1 MEISISSNMT
11 IDFLARKLGKK
22 SGIDVSISAY
32 NQYYQDIVFG
42 CDKFYEKNSNFYF
55 LILDAETLAN
65 SYSYDYD
72 RISEHL
78 KELIDSFNSKKQEK
92 YLLIA
97 NFYFPLQ
104 VNSIYNY
111 NHPVNIKKLQAQ
123 LNLLINDFSKK
134 NGNVF
139 ILDFLSLI
147 EKYGEVQLYDKS
159 TWFYGKNRY
168 SRKGIDVF
176 CDEISSLI
184 NAISGYS
191 KKCLVLDLDNTLWGG
206 VLGEDGI
213 SGIQLSSSGIGSVYQ
228 NLQREILKIKQK
240 GILLALSSKNN
251 IADVEL
257 AFKNHPDMILKLDDF
272 ILKKINWE
280 LKSINLKNIAK
291 ELNIG
296 EDALVFIDD
305 NPMERKLVSSN
316 TEVIVPNFP
325 DSVDMLLDFITDVD
339 KKFFSKISITDEDLS
354 KTEQYQQIFLRKN
367 EENKFNNYH
376 DFIRSLDIELTITKN
391 DKKNISRISQL
402 TQKTNQFNFTVKR
415 YSEFDIESFMNDP
428 KKTVYTG
435 EVKDKFGCYGLVMMA
450 IISHIDNDIIID
462 TFLMSCRVIGKLV
475 EKAFLNNILNR
486 YNGINTIIGIYKP
499 TKKNVVVEHFY
510 PDHGFTFDYTDSDGQ
525 QFYNV
530 LAPINMNLDLN
541 IEVIDA

>member
-1 MEISISSNMT
+1 MT

-22 SGIDVSISAY
+22 SDIDVSISAY
-32 NQYYQDIVFG
+32 NQYYQDIFFG
-42 CDKFYEKNSNFYF
+42 CDRFYEKNSDFYF

-72 RISEHL
+72 GISEHL
-78 KELIDSFNSKKQEK
+78 KELVNSFNSKKQDK
-92 YLLIA
+92 HLLIV

-104 VNSIYNY
+104 VNSAYNY
-111 NHPVNIKKLQAQ
+111 NRSVNLKKLQSQ
-123 LNLLINDFSKK
+123 LNLLLNDFSKE
-134 NGNVF
+134 NGNIF

-176 CDEISSLI
+176 CDEILSLI

-228 NLQREILKIKQK
+228 NFQREILKIKQK

-257 AFKNHPDMILKLDDF
+257 AFKDHPDMILKLDDF
-272 ILKKINWE
+272 VLKKVDWE
-280 LKSINLKNIAK
+280 LKSINLKNIAA

-316 TEVIVPNFP
+316 TEVVVPNFP

-339 KKFFSKISITDEDLS
+339 KKFFSKVSITDEDLN
-354 KTEQYQQIFLRKN
+354 KTEQYQQIFLRKS

-376 DFIRSLDIELTITKN
+376 DFIRSLGIELTITKN
-391 DKKNISRISQL
+391 DKKNVNRISQL

-415 YSEFDIESFMNDP
+415 YSEADIELFMDDP
-428 KKTVYTG
+428 QKSVYTG
-435 EVKDKFGCYGLVMMA
+435 EVKDKFGCYGLVIIA
-450 IISHIDNDIIID
+450 IINHVNNDVIID
-462 TFLMSCRVIGKLV
+462 SFLMSCRVIGKLV
-475 EKAFLNNILNR
+475 EKAFLDNILNS
-486 YNGINTIIGIYKP
+486 YDNLNKVVGIYKP
-499 TKKNVVVEHFY
+499 TKKNVVVENFY
-510 PDHGFTFDYTDSDGQ
+510 PENGFIFDYIDSDDQ
-525 QFYNV
+525 RFYHA
-530 LAPINMNLDLN
+530 LSPINMKLDLN
-541 IEVIDA
+541 IEVINA

>member
-1 MEISISSNMT
+1 MT

-22 SGIDVSISAY
+22 SDIDVSISAY
-32 NQYYQDIVFG
+32 NQYYQDIFFG
-42 CDKFYEKNSNFYF
+42 CDRFYEKNSDFYF

-72 RISEHL
+72 GISEHL
-78 KELIDSFNSKKQEK
+78 KELVNSFNSKKQDK
-92 YLLIA
+92 HLLIV

-104 VNSIYNY
+104 VNSAYNY
-111 NHPVNIKKLQAQ
+111 NRSVNLKKLQSQ
-123 LNLLINDFSKK
+123 LNLLLNDFSKE
-134 NGNVF
+134 NGNIF

-176 CDEISSLI
+176 CDEILSLI

-228 NLQREILKIKQK
+228 NFQREILKIKQK

-257 AFKNHPDMILKLDDF
+257 AFKDHPDMILKLDDF
-272 ILKKINWE
+272 VLKKVDWE
-280 LKSINLKNIAK
+280 LKSINLKNIAA

-316 TEVIVPNFP
+316 TEVVVPNFP

-339 KKFFSKISITDEDLS
+339 KKFFSKVSITDEDLN
-354 KTEQYQQIFLRKN
+354 KTEQYQQIFLRKS

-376 DFIRSLDIELTITKN
+376 DFIRSLGIELTITKN
-391 DKKNISRISQL
+391 DKKNVNRISQL

-415 YSEFDIESFMNDP
+415 YSEADIELFMDDP
-428 KKTVYTG
+428 QKSVYTG
-435 EVKDKFGCYGLVMMA
+435 EVKDKFGCYGLVIIA
-450 IISHIDNDIIID
+450 IINHVNNDVIID
-462 TFLMSCRVIGKLV
+462 SFLMSCRVIGKLV
-475 EKAFLNNILNR
+475 EKAFLDNILNS
-486 YNGINTIIGIYKP
+486 YDNLNKVVGIYKP
-499 TKKNVVVEHFY
+499 TKKNVVVENFY
-510 PDHGFTFDYTDSDGQ
+510 PENGFIFDYTDSDDQ
-525 QFYNV
+525 RFYHA
-530 LAPINMNLDLN
+530 LSPINMKLDLN
-541 IEVIDA
+541 IEVINA

>member
-1 MEISISSNMT
+1 MGISISSNMT

-22 SGIDVSISAY
+22 SDIDVSISAY
-32 NQYYQDIVFG
+32 NQYYQDIFFG
-42 CDKFYEKNSNFYF
+42 CDRFYEKNSDFYF

-72 RISEHL
+72 GISEHL
-78 KELIDSFNSKKQEK
+78 KELVNSFNSKKQDK
-92 YLLIA
+92 HLLIV

-104 VNSIYNY
+104 VNSAYNY
-111 NHPVNIKKLQAQ
+111 NRSVNLKKLQSQ
-123 LNLLINDFSKK
+123 LNLLLNDFSKE
-134 NGNVF
+134 NGNIF

-176 CDEISSLI
+176 CDEILSLI

-228 NLQREILKIKQK
+228 NFQREILKIKQK

-257 AFKNHPDMILKLDDF
+257 AFKDHPDMILKLDDF
-272 ILKKINWE
+272 VLKKVDWE
-280 LKSINLKNIAK
+280 LKSINLKNIAA

-316 TEVIVPNFP
+316 TEVVVPNFP

-339 KKFFSKISITDEDLS
+339 KKFFSKVSITDEDLN
-354 KTEQYQQIFLRKN
+354 KTEQYQQIFLRKS

-376 DFIRSLDIELTITKN
+376 DFIRSLGIELTITKN
-391 DKKNISRISQL
+391 DKKNVNRISQL

-415 YSEFDIESFMNDP
+415 YSEADIELFMDDP
-428 KKTVYTG
+428 QKSVYTG
-435 EVKDKFGCYGLVMMA
+435 EVKDKFGCYGLVIIA
-450 IISHIDNDIIID
+450 IINHVNNDVIID
-462 TFLMSCRVIGKLV
+462 SFLMSCRVIGKLV
-475 EKAFLNNILNR
+475 EKAFLDNILNS
-486 YNGINTIIGIYKP
+486 YDNLNKVVGIYKP
-499 TKKNVVVEHFY
+499 TKKNVVVENFY
-510 PDHGFTFDYTDSDGQ
+510 PENGFIFDYTDSDDQ
-525 QFYNV
+525 RFYHA
-530 LAPINMNLDLN
+530 LSPINMKLDLN
-541 IEVIDA
+541 IEVINA